1 MHEYTKQL
9 KSWIVILCVV
19 IITFIIL
26 CVYINQIK
34 KEIKV
39 IDEQKKLVGD
49 SKLNKWQKDNSEDD
63 TSSQASKE
71 QDFSG
76 FLKSQKQDDFE
87 RDLPKVEQSEF
98 TETKSDRVENLKQ
111 FVKKRKKFKS
121 KIIENQDS
129 DSDKENGSECR
140 N

>member
-76 FLKSQKQDDFE
+76 FLKSQKQDEFE